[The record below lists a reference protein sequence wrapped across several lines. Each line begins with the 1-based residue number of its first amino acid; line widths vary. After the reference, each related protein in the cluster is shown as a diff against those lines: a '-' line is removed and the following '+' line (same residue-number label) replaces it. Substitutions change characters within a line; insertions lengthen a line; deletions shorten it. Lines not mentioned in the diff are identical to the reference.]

1 MTDRFAAHT
10 RLQSRLQS
18 RVVAAWKVDFSL
30 LSPGAPL
37 AIGTL
42 PGGGTYTQAAGSG
55 QTEETV
61 QTSAS
66 TVARWAFVAN
76 LPRVGLLADGGI
88 GLVLEPPRTNV
99 LLRSDAVDNAQW
111 IKNPVITINPNATA
125 SPTGASDAETATG
138 SDGNG
143 YVSNQNT
150 ISAAVQTY
158 YGTAWLKA
166 DVSRTLGIWVV
177 DASDGA
183 PGIARDWVI
192 GTTWGRYGHTC
203 DFDATTPSVGLFL
216 GVNTRF
222 AAGGTYGLW
231 GAQAEKGRYATNWI
245 PTAAATASRAG
256 FRVTVPLSR
265 YVRGGAFRAV
275 LTTVPHGA
283 STDYNNDSTTVRL
296 WTIDAGT
303 YAEFNTSTRVL
314 TVSVN
319 GVARV
324 AGVPLWWLKGH
335 RVQWSW
341 EVGNG
346 ALRVRYR
353 YSTDQGA
360 TWTLPFDPFG
370 GTVYSDSAISTASA
384 TIDLYSDSGS
394 SKWWGTG
401 IVSEEAILTAPAWAL
416 QALPTDVAS
425 VKAWFRSDGH
435 YTLSGSLV
443 SAWGE
448 QSSNQHNTTQVTS
461 SAQPTYNASGLDGK
475 PYLSFDG
482 GDSLSFPSSI
492 DVAARDWLIAF
503 VSQATV
509 TGGSTTLFSSYDG
522 AANAMHIAQ
531 SGWSTPGKTSWY
543 DTTWKEPANETLS
556 PVLHVWDLRAGVNA
570 AGYFRNGT
578 LTGGNATYSQRNL
591 NNASGTR
598 IGAGYNGLSGFTGR
612 IYDFVLLRSHSTA
625 DRDAIHSFFRT
636 KYPTLAVA

>member
-1 MTDRFAAHT
+1 M
-10 RLQSRLQS
+10 SRLVS
-18 RVVAAWKVDFSL
+18 RLDPTAIRFDL
-30 LSPGAPL
+30 LAPGTPL
-37 AIGTL
+37 AAGTL

-76 LPRVGLLADGGI
+76 LPRVGFLADGGI

-125 SPTGASDAETATG
+125 SPTGTSDAETATG

-158 YGTAWLKA
+158 CGTAWLKA

-231 GAQAEKGRYATNWI
+231 GAQAEKGRYPTNWI

-283 STDYNNDSTTVRL
+283 ATEYDNDSATVRL

-324 AGVPLWWLKGH
+324 AGVPLWWLRGH

-341 EVGNG
+341 EVGGGN
-346 ALRVRYR
+346 LRVRYR

-370 GTVYSDSAISTASA
+370 GTVYSDSAISTASS

-401 IVSEEAILTAPAWAL
+401 VVSEDAILTAPAWAL

-425 VKAWFRSDGH
+425 VKAFFRADSS
-435 YTLSGSLV
+435 YTLSAGTV
-443 SAWGE
+443 SAWASLASTPALGL
-448 QSSNQHNTTQVTS
+448 
-461 SAQPTYNASGLDGK
+461 AQATGAFQPAFSGSGG
-475 PYLSFDG
+475 PGGRPAISFDG
-482 GDSLSFPSSI
+482 INDSLVGNNRANYF
-492 DVAARDWLIAF
+492 
-503 VSQATV
+503 
-509 TGGSTTLFSSYDG
+509 STTDG
-522 AANAMHIAQ
+522 EIICGVRPDAASLGGAGAYFNFHGIVADNSGGLGLHYRTAGVLDAGNFAGSAQ
-531 SGWSTPGKTSWY
+531 SAQGTYTLGQWTS
-543 DTTWKEPANETLS
+543 
-556 PVLHVWDLRAGVNA
+556 LRWQH
-570 AGYFRNGT
+570 
-578 LTGGNATYSQRNL
+578 TGGNVSLGQDAGMGSLTSV
-591 NNASGTR
+591 ASGATTST
-598 IGAGYNGLSGFTGR
+598 GAICVGNGAVGYLTGLVTDVIICNAALSAAELA
-612 IYDFVLLRSHSTA
+612 IIRSYLTA
-625 DRDAIHSFFRT
+625 RGL
-636 KYPTLAVA
+636 P